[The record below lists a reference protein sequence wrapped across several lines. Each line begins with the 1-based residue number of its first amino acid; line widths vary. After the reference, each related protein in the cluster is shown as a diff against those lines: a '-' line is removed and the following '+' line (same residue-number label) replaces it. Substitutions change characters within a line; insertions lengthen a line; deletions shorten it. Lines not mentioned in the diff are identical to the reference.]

1 MLLWN
6 YEFLPPLE
14 PLLALPSPSVAV
26 AAASLTSA
34 IIVVDDVVVH
44 RVPILRSSLLA
55 SARRRAWRVVTP
67 LALLAT
73 VDPEEVDVASRHFQ
87 LRLSPLLR
95 LPHRDKH
102 DTVALLGQ
110 SCLSTRVGVPVHFQL
125 SCTTC
130 GSPQK
135 RPFNGRTFFCCIS
148 SPVSSQATTRAL
160 LGRGTPR
167 PLSCGGSSC

>member
-6 YEFLPPLE
+6 YEYLPPLE
-14 PLLALPSPSVAV
+14 PLLALPPPSVAV

-34 IIVVDDVVVH
+34 IIVVVDVVVH
-44 RVPILRSSLLA
+44 RVPILRSSILA

-102 DTVALLGQ
+102 DTVALHVPLTPFVFHPV
-110 SCLSTRVGVPVHFQL
+110 LRRVIVLVD
-125 SCTTC
+125 TV
-130 GSPQK
+130 GS
-135 RPFNGRTFFCCIS
+135 
-148 SPVSSQATTRAL
+148 ARAL
-160 LGRGTPR
+160 P
-167 PLSCGGSSC
+167 P